1 MSDLINYRIY
11 KVDGISVVECHNNVT
26 DNTDTRKPQPVKQKI
41 KPKAKLDS
49 NWIID
54 FKVNK

>member
-1 MSDLINYRIY
+1 M
-11 KVDGISVVECHNNVT
+11 VDGVSVVECHNNVT
-26 DNTDTRKPQPVKQKI
+26 DTTDTRKPQPVKQKR
-41 KPKAKLDS
+41 KPKTKLDS